1 MLRSEFEWWPYF
13 IFFLEKTKQH
23 LLTSPWEIEVVN
35 RLLVECDGIRDLRR
49 IMNEVEKTSVR
60 SALDHIN
67 GYPNLG
73 MKLRRDIKKAK
84 HVAEIIRP
92 FRSKRV

>member
-1 MLRSEFEWWPYF
+1 
-13 IFFLEKTKQH
+13 
-23 LLTSPWEIEVVN
+23 
-35 RLLVECDGIRDLRR
+35 
-49 IMNEVEKTSVR
+49 
-60 SALDHIN
+60 LDHIN

-92 FRSKRV
+92 FRPERVRSRLFLT